1 MLLDPRSVIFFAGF
15 MGVLMAVVLFGM
27 RRSYPQTIGGL
38 SEWTVAPVLCFAS
51 TLMFGLRGV
60 VPDIVSVL
68 AANLVLFL
76 GCVLYY
82 TGSQR
87 FFGEPPVLRG
97 WVTLMAALGVLLAWF
112 TVVQP
117 SYAVR
122 LACFTLCASALFL
135 AHAGLYLRQLRKK
148 PSFALRFMAAV
159 LLMQSLALIARLVT
173 VFIGASGGSLMDNS
187 PVQSAYIAV
196 FALTSMM
203 LTLGAILMAT
213 DRVRTEFEWLATHD
227 PLTGVLNR
235 RAMLSACAA
244 ELERSRARPGGHALG
259 GGNPNPP
266 RPLSLMMLDVDH
278 FKSLNDSHGHHVGDQ
293 VLQRLVR
300 RLQQVLRPGQ
310 YLGRHGGEEFVVLL
324 PGTDLPTALVL
335 AERLRAAAAAPAEP
349 RGTLPWRTV
358 SIGVSAL
365 RDGPDSVDAML
376 LRADTALYRAKA
388 LGRDRVDSEA

>member
-68 AANLVLFL
+68 AANLVLFG

-82 TGSQR
+82 TGSLR
-87 FFGEPPVLRG
+87 FFDEPPVLRG

-112 TVVQP
+112 TLVQP

-122 LACFTLCASALFL
+122 LACFTLCASALFMS
-135 AHAGLYLRQLRKK
+135 HAALYLRQLRKK

-173 VFIGASGGSLMDNS
+173 VFTGAAGGGLMDNS

-196 FALTSMM
+196 FALTAMM

-213 DRVRTEFEWLATHD
+213 DRVRTEFEWMATHD

-235 RAMLSACAA
+235 RAMLAACTA
-244 ELERSRARPGGHALG
+244 ELEHSRAGAGA
-259 GGNPNPP
+259 GNPGPQ
-266 RPLSLMMLDVDH
+266 RPLALMMLDIDH
-278 FKSLNDSHGHHVGDQ
+278 FKSLNDAHGHHVGDQ
-293 VLQRLVR
+293 VLQRMVR
-300 RLQQVLRPGQ
+300 RLEQVLRPGQ

-324 PGTDLPTALVL
+324 SGIDLPAALAL
-335 AERLRAAAAAPAEP
+335 AERMRTAAAAPAEP

-365 RDGPDSVDAML
+365 REGPDSVDAML

-388 LGRDRVDSEA
+388 LGRDRVESEA

>member
-1 MLLDPRSVIFFAGF
+1 MPLDPRSVIFFAGF
-15 MGVLMAVVLFGM
+15 MGLLMAIVLFGM
-27 RRSYPQTIGGL
+27 RRNYPQTIGGL
-38 SEWTVAPVLCFAS
+38 SEWTLAPVLCFVS

-60 VPDIVSVL
+60 VPDIVSVV
-68 AANLVLFL
+68 AANLVLFC
-76 GCVLYY
+76 GCLLYY
-82 TGSQR
+82 AGSQR

-97 WVTLMAALGVLLAWF
+97 WLTLLAALGVVLAWF
-112 TVVQP
+112 TLVQP

-122 LACFTLCASALFL
+122 LACFTLCVSPLFL
-135 AHAGLYLRQLRKK
+135 AHAGLYLRKLRQQ

-159 LLMQSLALIARLVT
+159 LLLQSAALIARLLT
-173 VFIGASGGSLMDNS
+173 VFVGAAGDSLVDGS
-187 PVQSAYIAV
+187 PVQSAYVAV
-196 FALTSMM
+196 FALTAMM

-213 DRVRTEFEWLATHD
+213 EKVRAEFEWMATHD

-235 RAMLSACAA
+235 RALLAACGA
-244 ELERSRARPGGHALG
+244 ELERSRTGAGSGSSGGSAKPW
-259 GGNPNPP
+259 N
-266 RPLSLMMLDVDH
+266 PLSLMMLDLDH
-278 FKSLNDSHGHHVGDQ
+278 FKSLNDTHGHHVGDQ
-293 VLQRLVR
+293 VLQRMVR
-300 RLQQVLRPGQ
+300 RVQLLLRPGQ

-324 PGTDLPTALVL
+324 PGTDLPAALAL
-335 AERLRAAAAAPAEP
+335 AERLRTAAAAPAEL